1 MLKFIILLTLFL
13 LLVHFT
19 IFKPF
24 FKRKGIRVAVIIF
37 STWLPLIILLNLFR
51 DNLLELFT
59 ITVLLK
65 TIAQLL
71 ELSDQN
77 ILKSIGFIYNYVTKV
92 WLKTLCHPIKAADKI
107 LTLFDNKIGAKLK
120 GEEYKTH
127 TPKPYKK
134 NTEPVKTYKSIMEND
149 YKK

>member
-1 MLKFIILLTLFL
+1 MLKFIILLTIFL
-13 LLVHFT
+13 CLVHYT

-24 FKRKGIRVAVIIF
+24 FKRKGMRVAVIIF
-37 STWLPLIILLNLFR
+37 VTWLPILIILNLFEN
-51 DNLLELFT
+51 NLLELLT
-59 ITVLLK
+59 ITILLK
-65 TIAQLL
+65 TTAQIL
-71 ELSDQN
+71 ESTDQK
-77 ILKSIGFIYNYVTKV
+77 ILKSIGFIYNYVTKI
-92 WLKTLCHPIKAADKI
+92 WLKTLLHPIKAADKI

-134 NTEPVKTYKSIMEND
+134 HNKPIKTYKSIIEND

>member
-1 MLKFIILLTLFL
+1 MLKFIILLAIFL
-13 LLVHFT
+13 CLVHYT

-24 FKRKGIRVAVIIF
+24 FKRKSIRVVIIIF
-37 STWLPLIILLNLFR
+37 STWLPVIILLNAFGN
-51 DNLLELFT
+51 NLLELFT
-59 ITVLLK
+59 ITILLK
-65 TIAQLL
+65 TTAQIL
-71 ELSDQN
+71 ESTNQN
-77 ILKSIGFIYNYVTKV
+77 ILKSIGFIYNYVTKI
-92 WLKTLCHPIKAADKI
+92 WLKTLRHPIKAADKI

-134 NTEPVKTYKSIMEND
+134 HNEPVKTYKSIMENN

>member
-1 MLKFIILLTLFL
+1 MLKFIILLTLFV

-24 FKRKGIRVAVIIF
+24 FKRKGLRVAVIIF
-37 STWLPLIILLNLFR
+37 ITWLPIIITLNLFEN
-51 DNLLELFT
+51 NLLELFT
-59 ITVLLK
+59 ITILLK
-65 TIAQLL
+65 TTAQIL
-71 ELSDQN
+71 ESTDQN
-77 ILKSIGFIYNYVTKV
+77 ILKSVGFIYNYATKI
-92 WLKTLCHPIKAADKI
+92 WLKTLIHPKAADKI
-107 LTLFDNKIGAKLK
+107 LALFDNKIGAKLK

-134 NTEPVKTYKSIMEND
+134 NNGPVKTYKSIMENN

>member
-1 MLKFIILLTLFL
+1 MLKFIILLTLFV

-24 FKRKGIRVAVIIF
+24 FKRKGMRVAVIIF
-37 STWLPLIILLNLFR
+37 VTWLPILIILNLFEN
-51 DNLLELFT
+51 NLLELFT
-59 ITVLLK
+59 ITILLK
-65 TIAQLL
+65 TTAQIL
-71 ELSDQN
+71 ESTDQN
-77 ILKSIGFIYNYVTKV
+77 IFKNIGFIYNYITKI
-92 WLKTLCHPIKAADKI
+92 WLKTLLHPIKAADKI

-134 NTEPVKTYKSIMEND
+134 NNEPVKTYKSIMEND